1 MDQEGDSLDDREPTL
16 LSHLLQYLIGLITFG
31 VGHFSLG
38 GRQPPVRLLVCNTSA
53 ANLLEACD
61 VSALASHGQCRR
73 GLGDFRHP
81 CGAVSNAGEPM
92 SCGRTVRSFTAE
104 VTATQFCLT
113 KPILACHMPVETHSM
128 AFLSCYCFV

>member
-53 ANLLEACD
+53 ANLLGACD

-92 SCGRTVRSFTAE
+92 SCGRTVRSFVRSQQKQHQSCRHA
-104 VTATQFCLT
+104 VLFNKADSGL
-113 KPILACHMPVETHSM
+113 PYACGDP
-128 AFLSCYCFV
+128 